1 MPTQTVL
8 KWGNSLAVRIPA
20 PFARE
25 LQVVE
30 GSEIELRLEGRMLVI
45 ERNRQSLEF
54 THQALAKA
62 LRKRKKNG
70 RRPTAARSAEQP

>member
-1 MPTQTVL
+1 MPTQSVL

-30 GSEIELRLEGRMLVI
+30 GSEVELRLEGRTLVVQ
-45 ERNRQSLEF
+45 RSAQSLEF

-62 LRKRKKNG
+62 LRKRKKSA
-70 RRPTAARSAEQP
+70 RRLGAARSAELS